1 MLVDEILADTKM
13 PMMYPGFDMMQD
25 ILRRASKYVLAPDFT
40 TAADGLT
47 NNIKELERIAPFCR
61 LPAPICWFE
70 LAQADRPEFLKAPT
84 HYAELQGAPKRVGF
98 LCIAPDPQKLW
109 HWMTMLMWML
119 AGEPR
124 WQALYDSD
132 QLHSYPMPGM
142 RTKNNVSQMV
152 ILYDT
157 KDGFTSDPLS
167 RLAGLVEIR
176 IAPFAP
182 PLMKDMLKKTDS
194 PLFKLCQSDW
204 AGEVRYL
211 LSLLGLFN
219 ARNVVEAELVDKSK
233 HNKARAKHGNPPL
246 CTHTLLKIRAMHR
259 RSFLGVR
266 GEGSH
271 GDVRRNFCSGHWK
284 NRRTGLFWWNPHW
297 RGNPQR
303 GTITHD
309 YLVET

>member
-13 PMMYPGFDMMQD
+13 PVMYPGFDMIQG

-47 NNIKELERIAPFCR
+47 NNYKELERIAPFCR

-70 LAQADRPEFLKAPT
+70 LAQADRPEFLKAPM
-84 HYAELQGAPKRVGF
+84 HFAELQGAPKRVGF
-98 LCIAPDPQKLW
+98 LCIAPDPLKLW

-119 AGEPR
+119 TSEPR
-124 WQALYDSD
+124 AHL
-132 QLHSYPMPGM
+132 QLPGL
-142 RTKNNVSQMV
+142 RTKNNVSQLV
-152 ILYDT
+152 LLYDT
-157 KDGFTSDPLS
+157 KDGFTQDPLS

-176 IAPFAP
+176 IAPFVP
-182 PLMKDMLKKTDS
+182 PSLKDLLKD
-194 PLFKLCQSDW
+194 PNHQLFKLCQADW
-204 AGEVRYL
+204 SGEIRYL
-211 LSLLGLFN
+211 FSVLGLFN
-219 ARNVVEAELVDKSK
+219 ARNVVEVERVDKTK

-246 CTHTLLKIRAMHR
+246 CSHTILKIRAMHR

>member
-13 PMMYPGFDMMQD
+13 PVMYPGFDMMQD

-70 LAQADRPEFLKAPT
+70 LAQADRPEFLRAPT

-109 HWMTMLMWML
+109 HWMTMLMWTL
-119 AGEPR
+119 VNEPR
-124 WQALYDSD
+124 WQIA
-132 QLHSYPMPGM
+132 GM
-142 RTKNNVSQMV
+142 QTKNNVSQIV
-152 ILYDT
+152 LLYDT
-157 KDGFTSDPLS
+157 KDGFTPDPLS

-176 IAPFAP
+176 IAPFVP
-182 PLMKDMLKKTDS
+182 PGLKEAIKD
-194 PLFKLCQSDW
+194 PNGRLFKLCQADW
-204 AGEVRYL
+204 SGEIRYL
-211 LSLLGLFN
+211 FSVLGLFN
-219 ARNVVEAELVDKSK
+219 ARNVVEAELVDKTK

-259 RSFLGVR
+259 RSLVPGRHTADGREIRSHFVR
-266 GEGSH
+266 GH
-271 GDVRRNFCSGHWK
+271 FKQRA
-284 NRRTGLFWWNPHW
+284 TGIFWWGPHM
-297 RGNPQR
+297 RGNPER

-309 YLVET
+309 YLIQC